1 MDADWLSLVPFLVV
15 IPIAIFTKQVLPGI
29 FIGLIVGSYIINP
42 SLIGGVETMLT
53 YLVTALVDKN
63 NIKIIVFLYVFSGLV
78 GMIKVAG
85 GIKGFVEAASER
97 VDTKK
102 EAILLTYVS
111 TIGTFSA
118 PSFRFVTIGPIMRAL
133 LKRVNMTKKELA
145 FVIETTTTPIIVLI
159 PIATAFVGYMVS
171 VIELGLHN
179 QKIEGD
185 PYSLFIQSIPFNFF
199 AIVIFL
205 VGLYL
210 SFFHRSSDGDQKQES
225 PKKEE
230 EDDDWHNCDPAVSL
244 DLPSKPFNLLI
255 PLFLVIALTL
265 VLTWWDGHQKGFGLF
280 KAFIK
285 ANVLDAMVI
294 ALLITTFLTFVFFL
308 FQRFELKMMIDS
320 FVFGGNNLMAVI
332 LLLSI
337 IWGLA
342 SVTEDL
348 GFSTFITE
356 HAGWIPP
363 LFVPPIL
370 FLFGSAVAY
379 FIGSAWG
386 TWGILMPLGISMAA
400 LADVSLPLVIGA
412 VFASG
417 TFGSFASPL
426 SDDTNTISRILN
438 LQVMEYARFK
448 LKAALIAVGISSIL
462 YGAITF
468 VL

>member
-1 MDADWLSLVPFLVV
+1 MDGNWISIIPFLVV
-15 IPIAIFTKQVLPGI
+15 IPIAMLTKQVLPGI
-29 FIGLIVGSYIINP
+29 LVGLIAGAYLSNP
-42 SLIGGVETMLT
+42 SPIGGIETMLT

-78 GMIKVAG
+78 GMIKIAG

-111 TIGTFSA
+111 TLGTFSA

-133 LKRVNMTKKELA
+133 MKRVSMTKKELG

-179 QKIEGD
+179 QNLEGD
-185 PYSLFIQSIPFNFF
+185 PYRLFIQSIPFNFF
-199 AIVIFL
+199 AISIFL
-205 VGLYL
+205 VGIYL
-210 SFFHRSSDGDQKQES
+210 SFFHHSSDGEQEEPS
-225 PKKEE
+225 DEKDE
-230 EDDDWHNCDPAVSL
+230 DDWHNCDPAVSL
-244 DLPSKPFNLLI
+244 DLPSKPLNLLL
-255 PLFLVIALTL
+255 PLFVVIILTLALT
-265 VLTWWDGHQKGFGLF
+265 WYDGAQKGFGF
-280 KAFIK
+280 FQAFIK

-294 ALLITTFLTFVFFL
+294 ALLITTLLTVLFYL
-308 FQRFELKMMIDS
+308 FQNFELKMLIES
-320 FVFGGNNLMAVI
+320 FVFGGNNLMSVI

-348 GFSTFITE
+348 GFSAFITE
-356 HAGWIPP
+356 NASWIPAI
-363 LFVPPIL
+363 LVPPIL
-370 FLFGSAVAY
+370 FLFGSAVSY

-386 TWGILMPLGISMAA
+386 TWGIIMPLGISMASM
-400 LADVSLPLVIGA
+400 ADVSLPLVIGA

-426 SDDTNTISRILN
+426 SDDINTISRILN

-448 LKAALIAVGISSIL
+448 LKAALIAVGISAIL
-462 YGAITF
+462 YFGITF
-468 VL
+468 IM

>member
-1 MDADWLSLVPFLVV
+1 MDGNWLSIIPFLLV
-15 IPIAIFTKQVLPGI
+15 IPIAMVTKQVLPGI
-29 FIGLIVGSYIINP
+29 LIGLIAGAYLINP
-42 SLIGGVETMLT
+42 APIGGVETMLQ
-53 YLVTALVDKN
+53 YLVTALVDEN

-97 VDTKK
+97 VDTKR

-133 LKRVNMTKKELA
+133 LKRVNMTKKELG

-171 VIELGLHN
+171 VVELGLHN
-179 QKIEGD
+179 QNLKGD

-199 AIVIFL
+199 AIGIFL
-205 VGLYL
+205 VGIYL
-210 SFFHRSSDGDQKQES
+210 SFFHHSSDGEQKE
-225 PKKEE
+225 PREE
-230 EDDDWHNCDPAVSL
+230 ESDEEDWHNCDPAVSL
-244 DLPSKPFNLLI
+244 DLPSKPWNLLL
-255 PLFLVIALTL
+255 PLIFVIGLTL
-265 VLTWWDGHQKGFGLF
+265 ILTWLDGFQKGFNFF

-285 ANVLDAMVI
+285 ADVLDAMVI
-294 ALLITTFLTFVFFL
+294 ALLITTFLTIIYFL
-308 FQRFELKMMIDS
+308 FQKFGMKLLIES
-320 FVFGGNNLMAVI
+320 FVYGGNNLMSVI
-332 LLLSI
+332 LLLSV

-348 GFSTFITE
+348 GFSTFITD
-356 HAGWIPP
+356 HAGWIPSM
-363 LFVPPIL
+363 FVPPIL
-370 FLFGSAVAY
+370 FLFGCAVSY

-400 LADVSLPLVIGA
+400 LSDVSLPLVIGA

-417 TFGSFASPL
+417 TFGAFASPL
-426 SDDTNTISRILN
+426 SDDVNTVSRILN

-448 LKAALIAVGISSIL
+448 LKAALIAVAISAAL
-462 YGAITF
+462 YTGITF
-468 VL
+468 IL

>member
-1 MDADWLSLVPFLVV
+1 MDANWLSIVPFLVV
-15 IPIAIFTKQVLPGI
+15 IPLSILTKQVLPGI
-29 FIGLIVGSYIINP
+29 LIGLIVGSYIINP
-42 SLIGGVETMLT
+42 SLVGGIETMLS

-97 VDTKK
+97 VDTKR

-171 VIELGLHN
+171 VVELGLHN
-179 QKIEGD
+179 QNLEGD
-185 PYSLFIQSIPFNFF
+185 AYSLFIQSIPFNFF
-199 AIVIFL
+199 AITIFL
-205 VGLYL
+205 VGIYL
-210 SFFHRSSDGDQKQES
+210 SFFHRSSEGEQKKAPTQ
-225 PKKEE
+225 KED
-230 EDDDWHNCDPAVSL
+230 DDDWHNCDPAVSM
-244 DLPSKPFNLLI
+244 DLPSKPFNLLV
-255 PLFLVIALTL
+255 PLFLVIGLIL
-265 VLTWWDGHQKGFGLF
+265 LLTWWDGHQKGFGF
-280 KAFIK
+280 FQAFIK

-294 ALLITTFLTFVFFL
+294 ALLITTFLTVILFVV
-308 FQRFELKMMIDS
+308 QRFKLKMLIES

-332 LLLSI
+332 LLLSV

-348 GFSTFITE
+348 GFSTFITD

-370 FLFGSAVAY
+370 FLFGSAVSY

-386 TWGILMPLGISMAA
+386 TWGILMPLGISIASIA
-400 LADVSLPLVIGA
+400 NVSLPLVIGA

-417 TFGSFASPL
+417 TFGAFASPL

-438 LQVMEYARFK
+438 LQVIEYARFK

-462 YGAITF
+462 YGVITF
-468 VL
+468 FL

>member
-1 MDADWLSLVPFLVV
+1 MDGNWLSIIPFLLV
-15 IPIAIFTKQVLPGI
+15 IPIAMLTKQVLPGI
-29 FIGLIVGSYIINP
+29 LVGLIAGAYLINP
-42 SLIGGVETMLT
+42 SVIGGVETMLT

-78 GMIKVAG
+78 GMIKIAG

-111 TIGTFSA
+111 TLGTFSA

-133 LKRVNMTKKELA
+133 MKRVSMTKKELG

-179 QKIEGD
+179 QNLEGD
-185 PYSLFIQSIPFNFF
+185 PYRLFIQSIPFNFF
-199 AIVIFL
+199 AISIFL
-205 VGLYL
+205 VGIYL
-210 SFFHRSSDGDQKQES
+210 SFFHHSSDGDQ
-225 PKKEE
+225 EE
-230 EDDDWHNCDPAVSL
+230 PADDQDEEDWHNCDPAVSL
-244 DLPSKPFNLLI
+244 DLPSKPLNLLL
-255 PLFLVIALTL
+255 PLFVVIFLTLALT
-265 VLTWWDGHQKGFGLF
+265 WYDGAQQGYGFF
-280 KAFIK
+280 QAFIK

-294 ALLITTFLTFVFFL
+294 ALIITTFLTVLFFL
-308 FQRFELKMMIDS
+308 VQKFELKMLIES
-320 FVFGGNNLMAVI
+320 FIFGGNNLMSVI
-332 LLLSI
+332 LLLSV

-348 GFSTFITE
+348 GFSAFITDN
-356 HAGWIPP
+356 ASWIPP
-363 LFVPPIL
+363 ILVPPIL
-370 FLFGSAVAY
+370 FLFGSAVSY

-386 TWGILMPLGISMAA
+386 TWGILMPLGISMAS
-400 LADVSLPLVIGA
+400 LAGVSLPLVIGA

-426 SDDTNTISRILN
+426 SDDINTVSRILN

-448 LKAALIAVGISSIL
+448 LKAALIAVGISAIL
-462 YGAITF
+462 YALITF

>member
-1 MDADWLSLVPFLVV
+1 MDGNWLSIIPFLLV
-15 IPIAIFTKQVLPGI
+15 IPIAMITKQVLPGI
-29 FIGLIVGSYIINP
+29 LIGLIAGAYLTNP
-42 SLIGGVETMLT
+42 APIGGIEIMLQ

-133 LKRVNMTKKELA
+133 LKRVDMTKKELG

-171 VIELGLHN
+171 VVELGLHN
-179 QKIEGD
+179 QNIKGD

-199 AIVIFL
+199 AIAIFL
-205 VGLYL
+205 VGIYL
-210 SFFHRSSDGDQKQES
+210 SFFHHSSDGAQQQPNENGS
-225 PKKEE
+225 EE
-230 EDDDWHNCDPAVSL
+230 DDWHNCDPAVSL
-244 DLPSKPFNLLI
+244 DLPSKPWNLLL
-255 PLFLVIALTL
+255 PLIVVIGLTL
-265 VLTWWDGHQKGFGLF
+265 ILTWWDGHQKGFGFF

-294 ALLITTFLTFVFFL
+294 ALLITTFLTIFFFL
-308 FQRFELKMMIDS
+308 FQKFELKILIES
-320 FVFGGNNLMAVI
+320 FIFGGNNLMSVI
-332 LLLSI
+332 LLLSV

-348 GFSTFITE
+348 GFSTFITD
-356 HAGWIPP
+356 HAGWIPSI
-363 LFVPPIL
+363 LVPPIL
-370 FLFGSAVAY
+370 FLFGSAVSY

-400 LADVSLPLVIGA
+400 ISGVSLPLVIGA

-417 TFGSFASPL
+417 TFGAFASPL
-426 SDDTNTISRILN
+426 SDDGNTLSRILG

-448 LKAALIAVGISSIL
+448 LKAALIAVAISAAF
-462 YGAITF
+462 YTGITF
-468 VL
+468 IL